1 MPIYE
6 FRCEDCGDRFEK
18 LCFSPRDEE
27 EAHCPRCGSHRV
39 RREFSTF
46 ACGFGG
52 GGSFGFGSCG
62 TGGHGFG
69 FG

>member
-6 FRCEDCGDRFEK
+6 FRCDDCGERFEK
-18 LCFSPRDEE
+18 LCLSSRDEQE
-27 EAHCPRCGSHRV
+27 TRCPRCGSPRV

-46 ACGFGG
+46 ACSLGG
-52 GGSFGFGSCG
+52 GFGFGSCG

>member
-6 FRCEDCGDRFEK
+6 FRCEDCGERFEK
-18 LCFSPRDEE
+18 LCFSSADENKTR
-27 EAHCPRCGSHRV
+27 CPRCGSSRV

-46 ACGFGG
+46 ACGIG